1 MICIYFESHTL
12 CRVSKNVFSGSRI
25 FFKCFIFPFPSTA
38 RSQVQCKKKKKMVLT
53 RRLLVGFPLLAVYS
67 LPCCFCF
74 LSEKQRRN
82 FCTLLN
88 MELAVGTDP
97 ELTGMVMS
105 CSVSALVKVGG
116 NLYGQPV
123 SKHTTVF

>member
-1 MICIYFESHTL
+1 MSFLVVEIILNALSSPFQA
-12 CRVSKNVFSGSRI
+12 V
-25 FFKCFIFPFPSTA
+25 FPSA
-38 RSQVQCKKKKKMVLT
+38 RSQVQCKKNLEGLT
-53 RRLLVGFPLLAVYS
+53 KRLLVGFPLLSVYS
-67 LPCCFCF
+67 LPCCL

-97 ELTGMVMS
+97 EPTGMVMS

-123 SKHTTVF
+123 SKHNTVF